1 MYRKRKNNSKKK
13 YIIAISIFV
22 VIIFAIVVNL
32 NPNRNLTFVEKAFK
46 DGVLFVEKIIK
57 APFNYLKSD
66 QNRTGILALARP
78 CTNHCTTPA

>member
-57 APFNYLKSD
+57 YPFNYLNDVNNKRKEKKEICIS
-66 QNRTGILALARP
+66 
-78 CTNHCTTPA
+78 TN